1 MLHNDKQVFKN
12 MIVAISI
19 KTGYHP
25 RIIEKDY
32 FVCLFLK
39 DIVKLVPNIIFK
51 GGTSLSKCHK
61 LIKRFSED
69 IDLSLECE
77 NYPTEGQRK
86 RMINSIR
93 SLIDEYRFV
102 LKNPEMIRSRRDF
115 NRFII
120 DFDSMYNTIYIKN
133 ELIIE
138 TAVFIKTY
146 PTTKMTVSSYI
157 YDYLVET
164 CQDDLI
170 EKYELQPFEISV
182 QCLERT
188 LIDKIFA
195 LCDYYIRGKYHEH
208 SRHIYDIHKILPKI
222 KINEELK
229 LLFNEVRNDRKS
241 HQTCVSAQDGFD
253 IKECFDEIIK
263 KDVYRKDF
271 EELTSPLLFEKI
283 DYDSIK
289 ESLIEINN
297 SGLLD

>member
-1 MLHNDKQVFKN
+1 M
-12 MIVAISI
+12 
-19 KTGYHP
+19 
-25 RIIEKDY
+25 
-32 FVCLFLK
+32 
-39 DIVKLVPNIIFK
+39 
-51 GGTSLSKCHK
+51 
-61 LIKRFSED
+61 IKRFSED

-77 NYPTEGQRK
+77 KYPTEGQRK
-86 RMINSIR
+86 HMVNSIR
-93 SLIDEYRFV
+93 NLVNEYGFV
-102 LKNPEMIRSRRDF
+102 LRNPEMIRSRRNF
-115 NRFII
+115 NRFEI
-120 DFDSMYNTIYIKN
+120 DYESLYDETFLKKN
-133 ELIIE
+133 LVIE

-195 LCDYYIRGKYHEH
+195 LCDYYIRGKYPEH

-222 KINEELK
+222 KLNEELK
-229 LLFNEVRNDRKS
+229 SLFNKVRNDRKS

-253 IKECFDEIIK
+253 IKKCFGEIIK

-271 EELTSPLLFEKI
+271 EELTSPLLFEEI

-289 ESLIEINN
+289 ESMIEIYN